1 MRHPTPSHSARAGRS
16 AAVSLDI
23 VLCTPHGRHLAV
35 LLARAPSGDRERWT
49 LPWAPWRGAAN
60 DSGIDESA
68 EQCAAAAIG
77 LRPAWMTQFG
87 AFGDAKRHPGQAVL
101 SVGYAAVTPAR
112 ERDLPLGAEWF
123 PVTALPA
130 VAPRHKAMID
140 TAVAALRD
148 RMDAA
153 PIAFRLLPTTFTLTD
168 LQEVYE
174 LLLGR
179 RVHKA
184 SFRRSLQGAYLV
196 EPTDE
201 WRSEGRGR
209 PAQLFRYAPRK
220 RRSGRRGVRFELLGG

>member
-1 MRHPTPSHSARAGRS
+1 MRDRTPTSVARPGRS

-23 VLCTPHGRHLAV
+23 VLCTPHGRQLAV
-35 LLARAPSGDRERWT
+35 LLAQAPAGDRERWT
-49 LPWAPWRGAAN
+49 LPWTPWRGIASDN
-60 DSGIDESA
+60 GVDETA
-68 EQCAAAAIG
+68 ERFAAAALG
-77 LRPAWMTQFG
+77 VRPAWIAQFA
-87 AFGDAKRHPGQAVL
+87 AFGDAKRHPGQAAL
-101 SVGYAAVTPAR
+101 SVGYVGVTPAR
-112 ERDLPLGAEWF
+112 ERDLTNRAEWF
-123 PVTALPA
+123 PVSALP
-130 VAPRHKAMID
+130 VVTPRHRAVID
-140 TAVAALRD
+140 AAVAALRD

-153 PIAFRLLPTTFTLTD
+153 PVAFRLLPATFTLTD

-220 RRSGRRGVRFELLGG
+220 RRGGRRGVRFELLGG